1 MANSKNYA
9 LEIRKSMKSLGV
21 YREEYEPAVMTLA
34 DMRRQY
40 DLLTKEFE
48 AGGFQYSEQTR
59 EGSKKAPIV
68 TTLESLRKDILAYMN
83 ALGMTPRASAVSE
96 APLRDTKKK
105 SPLAAAL
112 ESLGGDSS

>member
-1 MANSKNYA
+1 MAKGKNYA
-9 LEIRKSMKSLGV
+9 MEIRKHMKGLGV
-21 YREEYEPAVMTLA
+21 YREEYEPAIMTLA
-34 DMRRQY
+34 DIRRQY
-40 DLLTKEFE
+40 DILTKEFE
-48 AGGFQYSEQTR
+48 EGGYQYSEQTR

-83 ALGMTPRASAVSE
+83 ALGMTPRAAAVSE
-96 APLRDTKKK
+96 APLQNAKKK